1 MTLLVF
7 LEELGKDV
15 LVGRITGTSVE
26 NACFAYDEKYMSDLE
41 HRPISI
47 SLPFTDEPYS
57 PQKTR
62 CFFDGLLPEGYTR
75 RCVAGEMHVDEQ
87 DYISLLEILG
97 DECLGAI
104 RILNGE
110 MEPPGASYKELSE
123 DQLKRFAKEGSE
135 ESAVLVT
142 KSHLS
147 LAGASGKTGLYFD
160 EADSKW
166 YLPVGSAPSTHIVKQ
181 SHVRLGRIVANEQLS
196 LMTAGKLGIQIP
208 ESFVVSLDGVGSE
221 NALFATKRY
230 DRKQGDG
237 KKLIDGLPVP
247 CRLHQED
254 FAQALGIN
262 ASFKYEKS
270 GGNYLEKMMRILM
283 NYSSNPIE
291 DQLRLWDICLFNYF
305 LGNTDNHIKNLS
317 LLYSEDMK
325 KIRLSPAYDL
335 VSTLVYESSTDNMA
349 LGIDGVHKIGDITRE
364 SFKREAEKDGLGVG
378 IAMAHFDNMRTEF
391 EGALSE
397 SAKELISQGIED
409 VPYIADDILR
419 IFRTRFM

>member
-7 LEELGKDV
+7 LEVMGKDI
-15 LVGRITGTSVE
+15 LVGRIMGTSSE
-26 NACFAYDEKYMSDLE
+26 DACFAYDEEYMSVPE

-47 SLPFTDEPYS
+47 ALPFTDEPYS
-57 PQKTR
+57 PAKTK

-75 RCVAGEMHVDEQ
+75 RCVAGELHVDEQ

-104 RILNGE
+104 RILNE
-110 MEPPGASYKELSE
+110 EAETPSASYKELSVE
-123 DQLKRFAKEGSE
+123 QLKRFALEGSE

-147 LAGASGKTGLYFD
+147 LTGASGKTGLYYS
-160 EADSKW
+160 EADDKW
-166 YLPVGSAPSTHIVKQ
+166 YMPVGSAPSTHIVKQ

-196 LMTAGKLGIQIP
+196 LLTASKLGIQIP
-208 ESFVVSLDGVGSE
+208 ESFVVSFDGVDSKH
-221 NALFATKRY
+221 ALFATKRY
-230 DRKQGDG
+230 DRKQGNG
-237 KKLIDGLPVP
+237 KLIDGLQAPY
-247 CRLHQED
+247 RLHQED
-254 FAQALGIN
+254 FAQALGIQ

-270 GGNYLEKMMRILM
+270 GGNYLEKMMRLLM

-335 VSTLVYESSTDNMA
+335 VSTLVYESSTDEMA
-349 LGIDGVHKIGDITRE
+349 LGIDGVYKISNITRD
-364 SFKREAEKDGLGVG
+364 SFKREAAKDGLGVG
-378 IAMAHFDNMRTEF
+378 IAMAHFDHMRSEF
-391 EGALSE
+391 ENALLT
-397 SAKELISQGIED
+397 SAEELISQGIKD
-409 VPYIADDILR
+409 VSYVADDILHV
-419 IFRTRFM
+419 FRSRFK